1 MLELSG
7 ELERFRLTRF
17 NNRFIE
23 QLKGS
28 EPVSEGEDE
37 ELSTAQQLSNILSSM
52 ECPAYSMK
60 EGKGET
66 ASFPELFFNA
76 II

>member
-1 MLELSG
+1 MLFEQEMVNGIASQLFEDNDSNGYAVLELSG

-28 EPVSEGEDE
+28 EPKDKIISETYVNNE
-37 ELSTAQQLSNILSSM
+37 
-52 ECPAYSMK
+52 
-60 EGKGET
+60 
-66 ASFPELFFNA
+66 
-76 II
+76 